1 MPYSHSIDTA
11 RAVVFAT
18 AQGRL
23 GDEDLIRL
31 AHEISGDPLFL
42 PGMRLLCD
50 WGGVTLCEVTRVGI
64 AYELANSQ
72 FEPSSRRAYVVR
84 HGPET
89 QVVAYI
95 VACSSPEEA
104 LNIRLFESRAEAI
117 DWLNE
122 GLAEALWII

>member
-64 AYELANSQ
+64 AYELANVTAAA
-72 FEPSSRRAYVVR
+72 PMIDALSSRIAKMV
-84 HGPET
+84 P
-89 QVVAYI
+89 A
-95 VACSSPEEA
+95 P
-104 LNIRLFESRAEAI
+104 
-117 DWLNE
+117 
-122 GLAEALWII
+122 